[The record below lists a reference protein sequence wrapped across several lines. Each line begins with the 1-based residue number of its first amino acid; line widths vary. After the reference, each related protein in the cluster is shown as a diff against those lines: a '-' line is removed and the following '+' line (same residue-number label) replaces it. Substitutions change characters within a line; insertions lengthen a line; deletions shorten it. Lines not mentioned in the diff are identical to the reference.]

1 MDMFS
6 NAVLGDL
13 VSRSVSFLLAKY
25 KDKQKKA
32 TVQEELQRLRHLLLR
47 SGTIVEEAERRLVTN
62 QSMRRQLNALRD
74 EMFRGYYVLDVV
86 RCQAI
91 PGGDKIKDEE
101 DSNRMFVLSRFNPA
115 KRVRYRSSDDQETR
129 ARVAFDGARSRELQQ
144 TVRSLE
150 AMISGTKEFIV
161 FLMNYPPLFRQPYS
175 AHMFVDKCMF
185 GRHMEMERVMEF
197 LLQGEP
203 PGATNLGVL
212 PIIGQAHVGKSTLV
226 EHVCE
231 DERVRDHFSLILF
244 YNQNVLK
251 AETLASFRG
260 SCVIKHQRDDKASG
274 NRLLIVIELIEDVD
288 EETWNM
294 LNSSEESMAHGSR
307 VIITSRSEKIARLG
321 TTRALRIKCLP
332 TEAYWYFLRMAA
344 FGSDDPGQ
352 HPKLVSLAFEMANLL
367 QGSFMCAT
375 IGAVLLRNNFNTQS
389 WSKVLTRLRDYM
401 QKNVSLIGENHA
413 DFKAKGSHRPR
424 FSWSLIKPKPDQYF
438 MLYDVYQSRSGE
450 EVPKVKFLDLQAGSF
465 QPKGRYKILFWQ
477 SRIPPYFNYIC
488 ECEIC
493 DM

>member
-1 MDMFS
+1 MEMFS

-13 VSRSVSFLLAKY
+13 VNRSLSFLFAEY
-25 KDKQKKA
+25 EEKQKTA
-32 TVQEELQRLRHLLLR
+32 TVQEELQQLRRLLLR

-62 QSMRRQLNALRD
+62 RSMRRQLNALRD
-74 EMFRGYYVLDVV
+74 ERFRGYYVLDVV
-86 RCQAI
+86 RCQAV
-91 PGGDKIKDEE
+91 PGGDKKEE
-101 DSNRMFVLSRFNPA
+101 DSHMMLVLSRFNPA
-115 KRVRYRSSDDQETR
+115 KRVCYRSSDDRETR
-129 ARVAFDGARSRELQQ
+129 ARVAFDGASSRELQQ
-144 TVRSLE
+144 TVLSLE
-150 AMISGTKEFIV
+150 ATINDTKEFIV
-161 FLMNYPPLFRQPYS
+161 FLMNCPPLFRQPYS

-197 LLQGEP
+197 LLQGEL

-212 PIIGQAHVGKSTLV
+212 PIIGQARVGKSTLV

-244 YNQNVLK
+244 YNQTVLK

-260 SCVIKHQRDDKASG
+260 NCVIKHQRDDKASG
-274 NRLLIVIELIEDVD
+274 KRLLIVIELIEDVD

-294 LNSSEESMAHGSR
+294 FNSCEESMVHGSR
-307 VIITSRSEKIARLG
+307 MIITSRSEKIARLG
-321 TTRALRIKCLP
+321 TTHALRIKCLP
-332 TEAYWYFLRMAA
+332 TEAYWYFLKMAA

-367 QGSFMCAT
+367 QGSFMFAT

-389 WSKVLTRLRDYM
+389 WSRVLTRLRDYM
-401 QKNVSLIGENHA
+401 QKNVSLIGENHD
-413 DFKAKGSHRPR
+413 DFKAKGHRPR
-424 FSWSLIKPKPDQYF
+424 FSWSLIKQKPDQYF

-450 EVPKVKFLDLQAGSF
+450 EVPKVKFVDLQAGSF
-465 QPKGRYKILFWQ
+465 QPKGRYKILFWKSQ
-477 SRIPPYFNYIC
+477 IPPYFNYIC